1 MSRRTSRKWSS
12 NLHRVQELV
21 ETPMGQLWRLHC
33 ASTGLNQAPHLPT
46 ATNRRDTA
54 EDVPPA
60 ARGLKK
66 LLAKIA
72 EAIEFAGTIISKG
85 RPLRKGEEGIMMRLY
100 GSLPREPRHPRGLHR
115 QAFQD
120 GRYGPWP
127 RNGQVFGCYCMT
139 ACCGRCNYRRFS
151 LEARCRR
158 QDRSM
163 TLSRA

>member
-1 MSRRTSRKWSS
+1 MVKRRRMSRRTSRKWSS

-85 RPLRKGEEGIMMRLY
+85 RPLRKGEEGIMMR
-100 GSLPREPRHPRGLHR
+100 SVIWMN
-115 QAFQD
+115 Q
-120 GRYGPWP
+120 
-127 RNGQVFGCYCMT
+127 
-139 ACCGRCNYRRFS
+139 
-151 LEARCRR
+151 
-158 QDRSM
+158 
-163 TLSRA
+163 